1 MSRGQ
6 LALDASPATVPT
18 AAVSIVA
25 ASGDLDEAAAVR
37 LLRWCETRLHL
48 LDIGHGQIDHLV
60 LDVSHARRATASAVA
75 ILDHARTEADRRR
88 VRIHLAGAGPM
99 MAMSSPQ
106 IGRILMRW
114 SSFPTLDAALAALE
128 PPGGRG
134 IHPTSRPVDPDAI
147 VLPASQ
153 VLFAEAER
161 AAEHPH
167 HCACD
172 ALRGSKPGSGGGAKP
187 ARSGQTFGS

>member
-134 IHPTSRPVDPDAI
+134 IHPTSRPVDP
-147 VLPASQ
+147 ASQ